1 MTVITTTSSWKKLVA
16 LGKEAP
22 QSTLS
27 ELFVRDAQRA
37 TRNTLDLNFGSA
49 SIVADFS
56 KQNTTSEV
64 IQALLALAQDAS
76 VSTRRDAMFAG
87 VPINTSEGQPALHVA
102 LRAPSTHKIIV
113 DGIDVVKEVQQVR
126 RSMADFATGVR
137 SGKICGATGKPF
149 THIINVGIGGSD
161 LGPALVW
168 DALSSS
174 LKPSLL
180 CSFVSNIDPVDVEKV
195 LENLDAQQTLVVMCS
210 KTFSTSE
217 TLSNG
222 RIIQQWLAESVG
234 DAGVAQHCA
243 VVSVEPQRAT
253 SAGIAFA
260 HSFNIWPWV
269 GGRYSVSSAVNLAN
283 VVAFGSDVFDD
294 FLSGMRLVDEHF
306 IDAPL
311 AKNIPVMMGLISVWN
326 RSILGRETQAVV
338 PYSSA
343 LRLFAP
349 YLQQLI
355 MESNGK
361 QVGSDDAVVAT
372 QTSPVVWGSIGTNSQ
387 HAFMQ
392 MLHQG
397 TSVVPVDLIGF
408 AKTQAEHSDA
418 HDLLMANMFAQA
430 QALAFGSES
439 TEPQRAMPGNRAS
452 TVLMASE
459 LSAQTLGALI
469 ALYEHS
475 VFVQGCVWGINSF
488 DQWGVELGKK
498 LAQKISQQIAQG
510 VPSSDQ
516 DASTSQLLQW
526 YLKHQ

>member
-1 MTVITTTSSWKKLVA
+1 MITTTSSWKKLDA
-16 LGKEAP
+16 LGNEAP
-22 QSTLS
+22 HSTLS
-27 ELFVRDAQRA
+27 GLFLNDAQRA
-37 TRNTLDLNFGSA
+37 ARNTLHLNLGSG
-49 SIVADFS
+49 SVVADFS
-56 KQNTTSEV
+56 KQNITPEV
-64 IQALLALAQDAS
+64 VSALLELADEAL
-76 VSTRRDAMFAG
+76 VSSHRDAMFAG
-87 VPINTSEGQPALHVA
+87 APINSSEGQSALHVA
-102 LRAPSTHKIIV
+102 LRAPSTQKIV
-113 DGIDVVKEVQQVR
+113 VNGIDVVKEVQQVR
-126 RSMADFATGVR
+126 RSMSDFATGVR
-137 SGKICGATGKPF
+137 SGKIVGATGKQF

-168 DALSSS
+168 DALSQV
-174 LKPSLL
+174 LTPSLH

-195 LENLDAQQTLVVMCS
+195 LGEHDAQHTLVVMCS
-210 KTFSTSE
+210 KTFSTTE

-222 RIIQQWLAESVG
+222 RIIQQWLAASVG
-234 DAGVAQHCA
+234 EVGVAEHCA
-243 VVSVEPQRAT
+243 VVSVEPKRAAD
-253 SAGIAFA
+253 AGIAFA

-294 FLSGMRLVDEHF
+294 FLSGMRAVDEHF
-306 IDAPL
+306 VETPL

-338 PYSSA
+338 PYSTA

-361 QVGSDDAVVAT
+361 RVGKDNAVVAT
-372 QTSPVVWGSIGTNSQ
+372 QTSPVVWGGIGTNSQ

-408 AKTQAEHSDA
+408 AKTQAKHSDA
-418 HDLLMANMFAQA
+418 HNSLMANMFAQA
-430 QALAFGSES
+430 QALAFGAES

-452 TVLMASE
+452 TVLIASE

-498 LAQKISQQIAQG
+498 LAQNISQQIEQG
-510 VPSSDQ
+510 APSSDQ
-516 DASTSQLLQW
+516 DASTAQLLQW

>member
-1 MTVITTTSSWKKLVA
+1 MITTTSSWKKLVA

-22 QSTLS
+22 HSTLS
-27 ELFVRDAQRA
+27 GLFLNDAQRA
-37 TRNTLDLNFGSA
+37 ARNTLHLNFGIG

-56 KQNTTSEV
+56 KQNITPEV
-64 IQALLALAQDAS
+64 VATLLELAEEAS
-76 VSTRRDAMFAG
+76 VMSHRDAMFAG
-87 VPINTSEGQPALHVA
+87 LPINSSEGQPALHIA
-102 LRAPSTHKIIV
+102 LRAPSTQKIV
-113 DGIDVVKEVQQVR
+113 VNGIDVVKEVQQVR
-126 RSMADFATGVR
+126 RSMAEFATDVR
-137 SGKICGATGKPF
+137 SGKIVGATGKQF
-149 THIINVGIGGSD
+149 THVINVGIGGSD

-168 DALSSS
+168 DALSQIHT
-174 LKPSLL
+174 PSLH
-180 CSFVSNIDPVDVEKV
+180 CSFVSNIDPVAVEKV
-195 LENLDAQQTLVVMCS
+195 LEEHDAQHTLIVMCS
-210 KTFSTSE
+210 KTFSTTE

-222 RIIQQWLAESVG
+222 RIIQQWLAASVG
-234 DAGVAQHCA
+234 EAGVAQHCA
-243 VVSVEPQRAT
+243 AVSVDPQRAT
-253 SAGIAFA
+253 AAGIAFA

-294 FLSGMRLVDEHF
+294 FLSGMRAVDEHF
-306 IDAPL
+306 VETPL
-311 AKNIPVMMGLISVWN
+311 ATNIPVMMGLISVWN
-326 RSILGRETQAVV
+326 RSILGRETQAVM
-338 PYSSA
+338 PYSTA
-343 LRLFAP
+343 LHLFAP
-349 YLQQLI
+349 YLQQLV

-361 QVGSDDAVVAT
+361 QVGSDNAVVAT
-372 QTSPVVWGSIGTNSQ
+372 QTSPVVWGGIGTNSQ

-408 AKTQAEHSDA
+408 AKTRAEHRDA
-418 HDLLMANMFAQA
+418 HDSLIANMFAQA
-430 QALAFGSES
+430 QALAFGADS

-498 LAQKISQQIAQG
+498 LAQKISQQITQG
-510 VPSSDQ
+510 APSSDQ

>member
-1 MTVITTTSSWKKLVA
+1 MITTTSSWKKLVA
-16 LGKEAP
+16 LGKELP

-27 ELFVRDAQRA
+27 ELFARDTKRAQHH
-37 TRNTLDLNFGSA
+37 TLDLNFDSA

-56 KQNTTSEV
+56 KQNITPEV

-87 VPINTSEGQPALHVA
+87 EQINASESQPALHVA
-102 LRAPSTHKIIV
+102 LRAPSTHKIVV
-113 DGIDVVKEVQQVR
+113 DETDIVKEVQRVR
-126 RSMADFATGVR
+126 HAMADFAAGVR

-168 DALSSS
+168 DALSCS

-195 LENLDAQQTLVVMCS
+195 LEKHDAQQTLVVMCS

-222 RIIQQWLAESVG
+222 RIIQQWLAASVG
-234 DAGVAQHCA
+234 EAGVAQHCA

-294 FLSGMRLVDEHF
+294 FLSGMRAVDEHF

-361 QVGSDDAVVAT
+361 QVGSDNAAVAT
-372 QTSPVVWGSIGTNSQ
+372 QTSPVVWGSVGTNSQ

-430 QALAFGSES
+430 QALAFGADS

-498 LAQKISQQIAQG
+498 LAQNISQQIALG
-510 VPSSDQ
+510 TPSSDQ

>member
-1 MTVITTTSSWKKLVA
+1 MITTTSSWKKLVA

-27 ELFVRDAQRA
+27 ELFLGDAQRA
-37 TRNTLDLNFGSA
+37 TRNTLHLNFGNGSL
-49 SIVADFS
+49 VADFS
-56 KQNTTSEV
+56 KQNTTPEV

-87 VPINTSEGQPALHVA
+87 EPINVSEGQPALHVA

-168 DALSSS
+168 DALSST

-195 LENLDAQQTLVVMCS
+195 LENHDAQQTLVVMCS

-243 VVSVEPQRAT
+243 VVSVDPQLAA

-498 LAQKISQQIAQG
+498 LAQKISQQITQG
-510 VPSSDQ
+510 APSSDQ

>member
-1 MTVITTTSSWKKLVA
+1 MITTTSSWKKLVA
-16 LGKEAP
+16 LGKELP
-22 QSTLS
+22 QSSLT
-27 ELFVRDAQRA
+27 ELFARDAQRA
-37 TRNTLDLNFGSA
+37 TRNTLHLNFGGA

-56 KQNTTSEV
+56 KQNTTPEV
-64 IQALLALAQDAS
+64 IQALLELAQDAS
-76 VSTRRDAMFAG
+76 VSIHRDAMFAG
-87 VPINTSEGQPALHVA
+87 EPINSSEGQPALHVA
-102 LRAPSTHKIIV
+102 LRAPSTHKIDV
-113 DGIDVVKEVQQVR
+113 NGIDVVKEVQRVR
-126 RSMADFATGVR
+126 HSMAEFAAGVR

-168 DALSSS
+168 DALSCS

-180 CSFVSNIDPVDVEKV
+180 CSFVSNIDPLDVEKV
-195 LENLDAQQTLVVMCS
+195 LEKHDAHQTLVVMCS

-222 RIIQQWLAESVG
+222 RIIQQWLAQSVG
-234 DAGVAQHCA
+234 TAGVAQHCA
-243 VVSVEPQRAT
+243 VVSTEPQRAT

-294 FLSGMRLVDEHF
+294 FLSGMRAVDEHF

-338 PYSSA
+338 PYSTA

-361 QVGSDDAVVAT
+361 QVGIDNAVVAT

-408 AKTQAEHSDA
+408 AKTSVVHSDA
-418 HDLLMANMFAQA
+418 HDSLVANMFAQA
-430 QALAFGSES
+430 QALAFGAES
-439 TEPQRAMPGNRAS
+439 TEPQRTMPGNRAS

-498 LAQKISQQIAQG
+498 LAQKISQQIARG
-510 VPSSDQ
+510 VPDSDQ

>member
-1 MTVITTTSSWKKLVA
+1 MITTTSSWKKLVA

-22 QSTLS
+22 HSTLS
-27 ELFVRDAQRA
+27 GLFLGDTQRA
-37 TRNTLDLNFGSA
+37 TRNTLHLSLDNGSL
-49 SIVADFS
+49 VADFS
-56 KQNTTSEV
+56 KQNITPEV
-64 IQALLALAQDAS
+64 VDALLELAHEAS
-76 VSTRRDAMFAG
+76 VPSKRDAMFAG
-87 VPINTSEGQPALHVA
+87 EPINASEGQPALHVA
-102 LRAPSTHKIIV
+102 LRAPNTQQIV
-113 DGIDVVKEVQQVR
+113 VNGVDVVKEVQQVR

-137 SGKICGATGKPF
+137 SGKIVGATGKQF

-168 DALSSS
+168 DALSCS

-195 LENLDAQQTLVVMCS
+195 LEKHDAQHTLIVMCS
-210 KTFSTSE
+210 KTFSTTE
-217 TLSNG
+217 TLSNS
-222 RIIQQWLAESVG
+222 RIIQQWLAASVG
-234 DAGVAQHCA
+234 EAGVAQHCA
-243 VVSVEPQRAT
+243 VVSVEPQRAID
-253 SAGIAFA
+253 AGIAFA
-260 HSFNIWPWV
+260 YSFHIWPWV

-294 FLSGMRLVDEHF
+294 FLNGMRAVDEHF

-361 QVGSDDAVVAT
+361 QVGSDNAVITT

-408 AKTQAEHSDA
+408 AQTSAVHDEA

-430 QALAFGSES
+430 QALAFGAES
-439 TEPQRAMPGNRAS
+439 NEPQRAMPGNRAS

>member
-1 MTVITTTSSWKKLVA
+1 VITTTSSWKKLVA

-22 QSTLS
+22 HSTLS
-27 ELFVRDAQRA
+27 GLFLNDAQRA
-37 TRNTLDLNFGSA
+37 ARNTLHLNFGIG

-56 KQNTTSEV
+56 KQNITPEV
-64 IQALLALAQDAS
+64 VATLLELAEEAS
-76 VSTRRDAMFAG
+76 VMSHRDAMFAG
-87 VPINTSEGQPALHVA
+87 LPINSSEGQPALHIA
-102 LRAPSTHKIIV
+102 LRAPSTQKIV
-113 DGIDVVKEVQQVR
+113 VNGIDIVKEVQQVR
-126 RSMADFATGVR
+126 RSMAEFATDVR
-137 SGKICGATGKPF
+137 SGKIVGATGKQF

-168 DALSSS
+168 DALSQIHT
-174 LKPSLL
+174 PSLH
-180 CSFVSNIDPVDVEKV
+180 CSFVSNIDPVAVEKV
-195 LENLDAQQTLVVMCS
+195 LEEHDAQHTLIVMCS
-210 KTFSTSE
+210 KTFSTTE

-222 RIIQQWLAESVG
+222 RIIQQWLSASVG
-234 DAGVAQHCA
+234 EAGVAQHCA
-243 VVSVEPQRAT
+243 VVSVDPQRAT
-253 SAGIAFA
+253 AAGIAFA

-294 FLSGMRLVDEHF
+294 FLSGMRAIDEHF
-306 IDAPL
+306 VETPL
-311 AKNIPVMMGLISVWN
+311 ATNIPVMMGLISVWN
-326 RSILGRETQAVV
+326 RSILGRETQAVM
-338 PYSSA
+338 PYSTA
-343 LRLFAP
+343 LDLFAP
-349 YLQQLI
+349 YLQQLV

-361 QVGSDDAVVAT
+361 QVGSDNAVVAT
-372 QTSPVVWGSIGTNSQ
+372 QTSPVVWGGIGTNSQ

-408 AKTQAEHSDA
+408 AKTHAEHSDA
-418 HDLLMANMFAQA
+418 HDSLIANMFAQA
-430 QALAFGSES
+430 QALAFGADS
-439 TEPQRAMPGNRAS
+439 TEPQRALPGNRAS

-498 LAQKISQQIAQG
+498 LAQKISQQITQG
-510 VPSSDQ
+510 VPSGDQ

-526 YLKHQ
+526 YLKHR

>member
-1 MTVITTTSSWKKLVA
+1 MITTTSSWKKLVA
-16 LGKEAP
+16 LGKDAQ

-27 ELFVRDAQRA
+27 GLFLGDAQRA
-37 TRNTLDLNFGSA
+37 VKNTLHLNLANGS
-49 SIVADFS
+49 IIADFS
-56 KQNTTSEV
+56 KQNITPEV
-64 IQALLALAQDAS
+64 VDALLELAQEAS
-76 VSTRRDAMFAG
+76 VSSRRDAMFAG
-87 VPINTSEGQPALHVA
+87 APINTSEGQPALHVA
-102 LRAPSTHKIIV
+102 LRAPSTQKIVV
-113 DGIDVVKEVQQVR
+113 DGRDVVKEVHEVR

-137 SGKICGATGKPF
+137 NRKIVGATGKPF

-168 DALSSS
+168 NALSQT
-174 LKPSLL
+174 LKPSLQ
-180 CSFVSNIDPVDVEKV
+180 CTFVSNIDPVEVEKV
-195 LENLDAQQTLVVMCS
+195 LEGHDAQCTLIVMCS
-210 KTFSTSE
+210 KTFSTTE
-217 TLSNG
+217 TLSNS
-222 RIIQQWLAESVG
+222 RIIQRWLTASVG
-234 DAGVAQHCA
+234 EAGVAQHCA
-243 VVSVEPQRAT
+243 VVSVEPQRAAA
-253 SAGIAFA
+253 AGIAFA

-283 VVAFGSDVFDD
+283 VVAFGSEAFDD
-294 FLSGMRLVDEHF
+294 FLSGMRQVDEHF
-306 IDAPL
+306 VETPL

-338 PYSSA
+338 PYSTA
-343 LRLFAP
+343 LSLFAP

-361 QVGSDDAVVAT
+361 QVRSDNAAVAT
-372 QTSPVVWGSIGTNSQ
+372 QTSPVVWGGIGTNSQ

-408 AKTQAEHSDA
+408 AKTQAASGVA
-418 HDLLMANMFAQA
+418 HDSLIANMFAQA
-430 QALAFGSES
+430 QALAFGAES
-439 TEPQRAMPGNRAS
+439 NEPQRAMPGNRAS

-488 DQWGVELGKK
+488 DQWGGEFGKQ

-510 VPSSDQ
+510 APSSDQ

>member
-1 MTVITTTSSWKKLVA
+1 VITTTSSWKKLVA
-16 LGKEAP
+16 LGKDAQ

-27 ELFVRDAQRA
+27 GLFLGDAQRA
-37 TRNTLDLNFGSA
+37 VKNTLHLNLGSG
-49 SIVADFS
+49 SIIADFS
-56 KQNTTSEV
+56 KQNITHEV
-64 IQALLALAQDAS
+64 VNALLELAQEAS
-76 VSTRRDAMFAG
+76 VSSRRDAMFAG
-87 VPINTSEGQPALHVA
+87 APINTSEGQPALHVA
-102 LRAPSTHKIIV
+102 LRAPSTQKIVV
-113 DGIDVVKEVQQVR
+113 DGRDVVQEVHEVR

-137 SGKICGATGKPF
+137 NRKIVGATGKPF

-168 DALSSS
+168 NALSQT
-174 LKPSLL
+174 LKPSLQ
-180 CSFVSNIDPVDVEKV
+180 CTFVSNIDPVDVEKV
-195 LENLDAQQTLVVMCS
+195 LEKHDAQCTLIVMCS
-210 KTFSTSE
+210 KTFSTTE
-217 TLSNG
+217 TLSNS
-222 RIIQQWLAESVG
+222 RIIQRWLTASVG
-234 DAGVAQHCA
+234 EAGVAQHCA
-243 VVSVEPQRAT
+243 VVSVEPQRAAA
-253 SAGIAFA
+253 AGIAFA

-283 VVAFGSDVFDD
+283 VVAFGSEAFDD
-294 FLSGMRLVDEHF
+294 FLSGMRQVDEHF
-306 IDAPL
+306 VETPL

-326 RSILGRETQAVV
+326 RSILGRETQAIV
-338 PYSSA
+338 PYSTA
-343 LRLFAP
+343 LSLFAP

-361 QVGSDDAVVAT
+361 QVRSDNAAVAT
-372 QTSPVVWGSIGTNSQ
+372 QTSPVVWGGIGTNSQ

-408 AKTQAEHSDA
+408 AKTQAANGVA
-418 HDLLMANMFAQA
+418 HDSLIANMFAQA
-430 QALAFGSES
+430 QALAFGAES
-439 TEPQRAMPGNRAS
+439 NEPQRAMPGNRAS
-452 TVLMASE
+452 TVLMAGE

-488 DQWGVELGKK
+488 DQWGVELGKQ

-510 VPSSDQ
+510 APSSDQ

>member
-1 MTVITTTSSWKKLVA
+1 VITTTSSWKKLVA
-16 LGKEAP
+16 LGRELP

-27 ELFVRDAQRA
+27 ELFARDAQRA
-37 TRNTLDLNFGSA
+37 QHHTLDLNFGSS
-49 SIVADFS
+49 SIVVDFS
-56 KQNTTSEV
+56 KQNTTPEV

-87 VPINTSEGQPALHVA
+87 GPINASEGQPALHVA
-102 LRAPSTHKIIV
+102 LRAPSTHTIV
-113 DGIDVVKEVQQVR
+113 VDETDIVKEVQRVR
-126 RSMADFATGVR
+126 HAMADFASGVR

-168 DALSSS
+168 DALSCS
-174 LKPSLL
+174 LKPALL
-180 CSFVSNIDPVDVEKV
+180 CSFVSNIDPVNVEKV
-195 LENLDAQQTLVVMCS
+195 LEKHDAQQTLVVMCS

-222 RIIQQWLAESVG
+222 RIIQQWLAQSVG
-234 DAGVAQHCA
+234 EAGVAQHCA

-283 VVAFGSDVFDD
+283 VVAFGADVFDD
-294 FLSGMRLVDEHF
+294 FLSGMRAVDEHF

-343 LRLFAP
+343 LQLFAP

-361 QVGSDDAVVAT
+361 QVGSDNALVTT

-408 AKTQAEHSDA
+408 AKTSAVHGDA
-418 HDLLMANMFAQA
+418 HDSLMANMFAQA
-430 QALAFGSES
+430 QALAFGANS

-488 DQWGVELGKK
+488 DQWGVELGKN
-498 LAQKISQQIAQG
+498 LAQKIYQQIDQG

>member
-1 MTVITTTSSWKKLVA
+1 VITTTSSWKKLVA
-16 LGKEAP
+16 LGKELP
-22 QSTLS
+22 QSSLT
-27 ELFVRDAQRA
+27 ELFARDTQRA
-37 TRNTLDLNFGSA
+37 TRNTLHLNFGGA

-56 KQNTTSEV
+56 KQNTTPEV
-64 IQALLALAQDAS
+64 VEALLELAQDAS
-76 VSTRRDAMFAG
+76 LSTRRDAMFAG
-87 VPINTSEGQPALHVA
+87 EPINASEGQPALHVA
-102 LRAPSTHKIIV
+102 LRAPSTHKIDV
-113 DGIDVVKEVQQVR
+113 NGIDVVKEVQRAR
-126 RSMADFATGVR
+126 RSMAEFAAGVR
-137 SGKICGATGKPF
+137 SGNICGATGKPF

-168 DALSSS
+168 DALSCS

-195 LENLDAQQTLVVMCS
+195 LEKHDAHQTLVVMCS

-222 RIIQQWLAESVG
+222 RIIQQWLAQSVG
-234 DAGVAQHCA
+234 TAGVAQHCA
-243 VVSVEPQRAT
+243 VVSTEPQRAT

-294 FLSGMRLVDEHF
+294 FLSGMRAVDEHF

-338 PYSSA
+338 PYSTA

-361 QVGSDDAVVAT
+361 QVGSDNAVVAT

-408 AKTQAEHSDA
+408 AKTSAVHFDA
-418 HDLLMANMFAQA
+418 HASLMANMFAQA
-430 QALAFGSES
+430 QALAFGAES
-439 TEPQRAMPGNRAS
+439 TEPQRTMPGNRAS

-498 LAQKISQQIAQG
+498 LAQNISQQLAQG
-510 VPSSDQ
+510 APNSDQ

>member
-1 MTVITTTSSWKKLVA
+1 VITTTSSWKKLVA
-16 LGKEAP
+16 LGKELP

-27 ELFVRDAQRA
+27 ELFARDTQRA
-37 TRNTLDLNFGSA
+37 QHHTLNLILGGA
-49 SIVADFS
+49 SIVVDFS
-56 KQNTTSEV
+56 KQNTTPEV

-76 VSTRRDAMFAG
+76 VPTRRDAMFAG
-87 VPINTSEGQPALHVA
+87 EPINSSEGQPALHVA
-102 LRAPSTHKIIV
+102 LRAPSKHKIVV
-113 DGIDVVKEVQQVR
+113 DGIDVVKEVQRVR
-126 RSMADFATGVR
+126 RSMADFAAGVR

-168 DALSSS
+168 DALSCS

-195 LENLDAQQTLVVMCS
+195 LEKHDADQTLVVMCS

-222 RIIQQWLAESVG
+222 RIIQQWLAQSVG
-234 DAGVAQHCA
+234 AAGVAQHCA
-243 VVSVEPQRAT
+243 VVSTEPQRAT

-260 HSFNIWPWV
+260 HSFDIWPWV

-294 FLSGMRLVDEHF
+294 FLSGMRAVDEHF

-338 PYSSA
+338 PYSTA
-343 LRLFAP
+343 LRFFAP

-361 QVGSDDAVVAT
+361 QVGSDNAVVAT

-408 AKTQAEHSDA
+408 AKTSAVHFDA
-418 HDLLMANMFAQA
+418 HDSLMANMFAQA
-430 QALAFGSES
+430 QALAFGAES
-439 TEPQRAMPGNRAS
+439 TEPQRTMPGNRAS

-498 LAQKISQQIAQG
+498 LAQNISQQLAQG
-510 VPSSDQ
+510 APNSDQ

>member
-1 MTVITTTSSWKKLVA
+1 MADT
-16 LGKEAP
+16 
-22 QSTLS
+22 
-27 ELFVRDAQRA
+27 QRA
-37 TRNTLDLNFGSA
+37 ERNTLHLSLGSG
-49 SIVADFS
+49 SIIADFS
-56 KQNTTSEV
+56 KQNITQEIV
-64 IQALLALAQDAS
+64 DALLELAQEAS
-76 VSTRRDAMFAG
+76 VSSRRDAMFAG
-87 VPINTSEGQPALHVA
+87 APINTSEGQPALHIA
-102 LRAPSTHKIIV
+102 LRAPSTQKIVV

-126 RSMADFATGVR
+126 QSMAEFANGVR
-137 SGKICGATGKPF
+137 SGKIVGATGKPF

-168 DALSSS
+168 DALSQT
-174 LKPSLL
+174 LTPSLH

-195 LENLDAQQTLVVMCS
+195 LEGHDAQHTLIVMCS
-210 KTFSTSE
+210 KTFSTTE

-222 RIIQQWLAESVG
+222 RIIQQWLASSVG
-234 DAGVAQHCA
+234 DAGVAQHCV
-243 VVSVEPQRAT
+243 VVSVDPQRAT
-253 SAGIAFA
+253 TAGIAFA

-283 VVAFGSDVFDD
+283 IVAFGSDVFDD
-294 FLSGMRLVDEHF
+294 FLSGMRAVDEHF
-306 IDAPL
+306 VETPL
-311 AKNIPVMMGLISVWN
+311 SKNIPVMMGLISVWN

-338 PYSSA
+338 PYSTA

-361 QVGSDDAVVAT
+361 QVGSDNAIVAT

-397 TSVVPVDLIGF
+397 TSIVPVDLIGF
-408 AKTQAEHSDA
+408 ARTSAAHGDA
-418 HDLLMANMFAQA
+418 HDSLMANMFAQA
-430 QALAFGSES
+430 QALAFGAES

-452 TVLMASE
+452 TVLMATE
-459 LSAQTLGALI
+459 LSAQSLGALI

-498 LAQKISQQIAQG
+498 LAQKISHQIAQG
-510 VPSSDQ
+510 IPSSDQ
-516 DASTSQLLQW
+516 DDSTSQLLQW
-526 YLKHQ
+526 YLKHR

>member
-1 MTVITTTSSWKKLVA
+1 MITTTSSWKKLVA

-27 ELFVRDAQRA
+27 ELFLGDAQRA
-37 TRNTLDLNFGSA
+37 IRNTLHLNLDST
-49 SIVADFS
+49 SIIADFS
-56 KQNTTSEV
+56 KQNITPAIV
-64 IQALLALAQDAS
+64 DALLELAQEAS
-76 VSTRRDAMFAG
+76 VSSRREAMFAG
-87 VPINTSEGQPALHVA
+87 APINASEGQSVLHVA
-102 LRAPSTHKIIV
+102 LRAPSTQKIV
-113 DGIDVVKEVQQVR
+113 VNGVDVVKEVQQVR
-126 RSMADFATGVR
+126 RSMADFANDVH
-137 SGKICGATGKPF
+137 SGKIVGATGKQF

-161 LGPALVW
+161 LGPSLVW
-168 DALSSS
+168 DALSQT
-174 LKPSLL
+174 LTPSLH
-180 CSFVSNIDPVDVEKV
+180 CSFVSNIDPIDVEKV
-195 LENLDAQQTLVVMCS
+195 LEQHDAQQTLVVLCS
-210 KTFSTSE
+210 KTFSTAE

-222 RIIQQWLAESVG
+222 RIIQQWLAASVG
-234 DAGVAQHCA
+234 QAGVAQHCA
-243 VVSVEPQRAT
+243 VVSVEPQRAKA
-253 SAGIAFA
+253 AGIAFA

-283 VVAFGSDVFDD
+283 VVAFGSEVFDD
-294 FLSGMRLVDEHF
+294 FLGGMHAVDRHF
-306 IDAPL
+306 VETPL
-311 AKNIPVMMGLISVWN
+311 ATNIPVMMGLISVWT

-338 PYSSA
+338 PYSTS
-343 LRLFAP
+343 LSLFAP

-361 QVGSDDAVVAT
+361 QVGSDNSVVAT
-372 QTSPVVWGSIGTNSQ
+372 QTSPVVWGGIGTNSQ

-408 AKTQAEHSDA
+408 AQTQAANRDA
-418 HDLLMANMFAQA
+418 HDSLMANMFAQA
-430 QALAFGSES
+430 QALAFGAES
-439 TEPQRAMPGNRAS
+439 NDPQRSMPGNRAS

-498 LAQKISQQIAQG
+498 LAQKISEQIVQG
-510 VPSSDQ
+510 APSSDQ
-516 DASTSQLLQW
+516 DASTSQLMQW
-526 YLKHQ
+526 YLKHR

>member
-1 MTVITTTSSWKKLVA
+1 VITTTSSWKKLVA
-16 LGKEAP
+16 LGNEAP
-22 QSTLS
+22 HSTLS
-27 ELFVRDAQRA
+27 GLFLNDAQRA
-37 TRNTLDLNFGSA
+37 ARNTLHLNLGSG
-49 SIVADFS
+49 SIIADFS
-56 KQNTTSEV
+56 KQNITPEV
-64 IQALLALAQDAS
+64 VSALLELAHEAS
-76 VSTRRDAMFAG
+76 VSSHRDAMFAG
-87 VPINTSEGQPALHVA
+87 APINSSEGQPALHVA
-102 LRAPSTHKIIV
+102 LRAPSTQKIV
-113 DGIDVVKEVQQVR
+113 VNGIDVVKEVQQVR
-126 RSMADFATGVR
+126 RSMTDFATGVR
-137 SGKICGATGKPF
+137 SGKIVGATGKQF

-168 DALSSS
+168 DALSQV
-174 LKPSLL
+174 LTPSLH

-195 LENLDAQQTLVVMCS
+195 LEQHDAQHTLVVMCS
-210 KTFSTSE
+210 KTFSTTE

-222 RIIQQWLAESVG
+222 RIIQQWLAASVG
-234 DAGVAQHCA
+234 EAGVAQHCA

-253 SAGIAFA
+253 DAGIAFA

-269 GGRYSVSSAVNLAN
+269 GGRYSISSAVNLAN
-283 VVAFGSDVFDD
+283 IVAFGSDVFDD
-294 FLSGMRLVDEHF
+294 FLSGMRAVDEHF

-311 AKNIPVMMGLISVWN
+311 AQNIPVMMGLISVWN
-326 RSILGRETQAVV
+326 RSILCRETQAVV
-338 PYSSA
+338 PYSTA

-361 QVGSDDAVVAT
+361 QVSKDNAVVAT
-372 QTSPVVWGSIGTNSQ
+372 QTSPVVWGGIGTNSQ

-430 QALAFGSES
+430 QALAFGAES

-452 TVLMASE
+452 TVLLASE

-510 VPSSDQ
+510 APSSDQ

>member
-1 MTVITTTSSWKKLVA
+1 MITTTSSWKKLVA

-27 ELFVRDAQRA
+27 GLFLADDQRA
-37 TRNTLDLNFGSA
+37 TRNTLHLNFGNGSL
-49 SIVADFS
+49 VADFS
-56 KQNTTSEV
+56 KQNTTPEV

-137 SGKICGATGKPF
+137 NGKICGATGKPF

-168 DALSSS
+168 DALSCS

-180 CSFVSNIDPVDVEKV
+180 CSFVSNIDPLDVEKV
-195 LENLDAQQTLVVMCS
+195 LEKHDAHQTLVVMCS

-222 RIIQQWLAESVG
+222 RIIQQWLAQSVG
-234 DAGVAQHCA
+234 TAGVAQHCA
-243 VVSVEPQRAT
+243 VVSTEPQRAT

-294 FLSGMRLVDEHF
+294 FLSGMRAVDEHF

-338 PYSSA
+338 PYSTA

-361 QVGSDDAVVAT
+361 QVGIDNAVVAT

-408 AKTQAEHSDA
+408 AKTSVVHSDA
-418 HDLLMANMFAQA
+418 HDSLVANMFAQA
-430 QALAFGSES
+430 QALAFGAES
-439 TEPQRAMPGNRAS
+439 TEPQRTMPGNRAS

-498 LAQKISQQIAQG
+498 LAQKISQQIARG
-510 VPSSDQ
+510 VPDSDQ

>member
-1 MTVITTTSSWKKLVA
+1 VITTTSSWKKLVA

-27 ELFVRDAQRA
+27 ELFLGDAQRA
-37 TRNTLDLNFGSA
+37 TRNTFHLNLGSG
-49 SIVADFS
+49 SIIADFS
-56 KQNTTSEV
+56 KQNITPAV
-64 IQALLALAQDAS
+64 VDALLELAQEAS
-76 VSTRRDAMFAG
+76 VSSRRDAMFEGA
-87 VPINTSEGQPALHVA
+87 PINTSEGQPALHVA
-102 LRAPSTHKIIV
+102 LRAPSTQKIV
-113 DGIDVVKEVQQVR
+113 VNGIDVVKEVHQVR
-126 RSMADFATGVR
+126 HSMAEFATGVR
-137 SGKICGATGKPF
+137 NGKIVGATGKPF

-168 DALSSS
+168 DALSQTIM
-174 LKPSLL
+174 PSLH

-195 LENLDAQQTLVVMCS
+195 LERHDAQHTLIVMCS
-210 KTFSTSE
+210 KTFSTNE
-217 TLSNG
+217 TLSNS
-222 RIIQQWLAESVG
+222 RIIQQWLSASVG
-234 DAGVAQHCA
+234 ETGVAQHCA
-243 VVSVEPQRAT
+243 VVSVEPQRAAA
-253 SAGIAFA
+253 AGIAFA

-283 VVAFGSDVFDD
+283 IVAFGSDVFDD
-294 FLSGMRLVDEHF
+294 FLSGMRAVDEHF
-306 IDAPL
+306 VEAPL
-311 AKNIPVMMGLISVWN
+311 ATNIPVMMGLISVWN

-338 PYSSA
+338 PYATSLS
-343 LRLFAP
+343 LFAP

-361 QVGSDDAVVAT
+361 QVGKDDVVVAT
-372 QTSPVVWGSIGTNSQ
+372 QTSPVVWGGIGTNSQ

-408 AKTQAEHSDA
+408 AKTQAIHGDA
-418 HDLLMANMFAQA
+418 HDALMANMFAQA
-430 QALAFGSES
+430 QALAFGAESSES
-439 TEPQRAMPGNRAS
+439 QRAMPGNRAS

-488 DQWGVELGKK
+488 DQWGVELGKQ
-498 LAQKISQQIAQG
+498 LAQKISQQIAKG
-510 VPSSDQ
+510 APSSDQ

>member
-1 MTVITTTSSWKKLVA
+1 MITTTSSWKKLVA
-16 LGKEAP
+16 LGKDAQ

-27 ELFVRDAQRA
+27 GLFLGDAQRA
-37 TRNTLDLNFGSA
+37 VKNTLHLNLGSG
-49 SIVADFS
+49 SIIADFS
-56 KQNTTSEV
+56 KQNITPEV
-64 IQALLALAQDAS
+64 VDALLELAQEAS
-76 VSTRRDAMFAG
+76 VSSRRDAMFAG
-87 VPINTSEGQPALHVA
+87 APINTSEGQPALHVA
-102 LRAPSTHKIIV
+102 LRAPSTQKIVV
-113 DGIDVVKEVQQVR
+113 DGRDVVKEVHEVR
-126 RSMADFATGVR
+126 RTMADFATGVR
-137 SGKICGATGKPF
+137 NRKIVGATGKPF

-168 DALSSS
+168 NALSQT
-174 LKPSLL
+174 LKPSLQ
-180 CSFVSNIDPVDVEKV
+180 CTFVSNIDPVEVEKV
-195 LENLDAQQTLVVMCS
+195 LEGHDAQCTLIVMCS
-210 KTFSTSE
+210 KTFSTTE
-217 TLSNG
+217 TLSNS
-222 RIIQQWLAESVG
+222 RIIQRWLTASVG
-234 DAGVAQHCA
+234 EAGVAQHCA
-243 VVSVEPQRAT
+243 VVSVEPQRAAA
-253 SAGIAFA
+253 AGIAFA

-283 VVAFGSDVFDD
+283 VVAFGSEAFDD
-294 FLSGMRLVDEHF
+294 FLSGMRQVDEHF
-306 IDAPL
+306 VETPL

-338 PYSSA
+338 PYSTA
-343 LRLFAP
+343 LSLFAP

-361 QVGSDDAVVAT
+361 QVRSDNAAVAT
-372 QTSPVVWGSIGTNSQ
+372 QTSPVVWGGIGTNSQ

-397 TSVVPVDLIGF
+397 TSAVPVDLIGF
-408 AKTQAEHSDA
+408 AKTQAANGVA
-418 HDLLMANMFAQA
+418 HDSLIANMFAQA
-430 QALAFGSES
+430 QALAFGAES
-439 TEPQRAMPGNRAS
+439 NEPQRAMPGNRAS

-488 DQWGVELGKK
+488 DQWGVELGKQ
-498 LAQKISQQIAQG
+498 LAQNISQQIAQG
-510 VPSSDQ
+510 APSSDQ

>member
-1 MTVITTTSSWKKLVA
+1 MITTTSSWKKLVA

-27 ELFVRDAQRA
+27 ELFLGDAQRA
-37 TRNTLDLNFGSA
+37 PRNTLHLNFGNGSL
-49 SIVADFS
+49 VADFS
-56 KQNTTSEV
+56 KQNITSDV
-64 IQALLALAQDAS
+64 VDALLELAQEAS
-76 VSTRRDAMFAG
+76 VSNRRDAMFAG
-87 VPINTSEGQPALHVA
+87 APINTSEGQPALHVA

-113 DGIDVVKEVQQVR
+113 DGLDVVKEVQQVR
-126 RSMADFATGVR
+126 RSMAEFATGVR
-137 SGKICGATGKPF
+137 NGKIVGATGKPF

-168 DALSSS
+168 DALSCT

-180 CSFVSNIDPVDVEKV
+180 CSFVSNIDPVEVEKV
-195 LENLDAQQTLVVMCS
+195 LERHDAQQTLVVMCS

-294 FLSGMRLVDEHF
+294 FLSGMRAVDEHF
-306 IDAPL
+306 VETPL

-326 RSILGRETQAVV
+326 RSILGRETQAVI

-361 QVGSDDAVVAT
+361 QVGSDSAVVAT
-372 QTSPVVWGSIGTNSQ
+372 QTSPVVWGSVGTNSQ

-408 AKTQAEHSDA
+408 ARTSAVHDEA

-430 QALAFGSES
+430 QALAFGADS

-498 LAQKISQQIAQG
+498 LAQNISQQIALG
-510 VPSSDQ
+510 TPSSDQ